1 MHCVLFSR
9 NMWNVWRTVLEE
21 NEKLA
26 RARLAAVE
34 VFHQQIADD
43 AKVLKAH
50 KVQTAR
56 KVEDSL
62 LLAHKSCHQFL
73 WFLILQYIV
82 TCTCRRKVRQESLNL
97 STPFIEL
104 HKYALHL
111 EHVAYS
117 RVAQKLQRVFPRA
130 YIVVVETV
138 FNNRDVWYLKNIY
151 HILNCFM
158 DETFPL
164 CCVEL

>member
-1 MHCVLFSR
+1 MHLNEKQRVIHCVMFSR

-56 KVEDSL
+56 KVEDIYSSSGTQVMSSVL
-62 LLAHKSCHQFL
+62 VVSDL
-73 WFLILQYIV
+73 
-82 TCTCRRKVRQESLNL
+82 TVRCYL
-97 STPFIEL
+97 
-104 HKYALHL
+104 YM
-111 EHVAYS
+111 
-117 RVAQKLQRVFPRA
+117 QKEGQAGKFKFVHSF
-130 YIVVVETV
+130 
-138 FNNRDVWYLKNIY
+138 
-151 HILNCFM
+151 H
-158 DETFPL
+158 
-164 CCVEL
+164 

>member
-1 MHCVLFSR
+1 MHCAEFFR

-56 KVEDSL
+56 KVE
-62 LLAHKSCHQFL
+62 H
-73 WFLILQYIV
+73 
-82 TCTCRRKVRQESLNL
+82 
-97 STPFIEL
+97 
-104 HKYALHL
+104 
-111 EHVAYS
+111 
-117 RVAQKLQRVFPRA
+117 
-130 YIVVVETV
+130 
-138 FNNRDVWYLKNIY
+138 
-151 HILNCFM
+151 
-158 DETFPL
+158 FPL
-164 CCVEL
+164 LVQSHLLCVCVCVCARVRACVWWRGGGSPDISV

>member
-1 MHCVLFSR
+1 
-9 NMWNVWRTVLEE
+9 MWNVWRTVLEE

-56 KVEDSL
+56 KVEDIS
-62 LLAHKSCHQFL
+62 LLAHKSCHKFL
-73 WFLILQYIV
+73 WFLTLQCVV
-82 TCTCRRKVRQESLNL
+82 TYTCRRKVKQGRLNL

-104 HKYALHL
+104 HKYALYL
-111 EHVAYS
+111 EYVAYS
-117 RVAQKLQRVFPRA
+117 QVAQKLQHVFPL
-130 YIVVVETV
+130 
-138 FNNRDVWYLKNIY
+138 WL
-151 HILNCFM
+151 IL
-158 DETFPL
+158 L
-164 CCVEL
+164 